1 MKADIINP
9 PTRHTVIKYEK
20 QSWCVFVSPIFS
32 NKIFQLETYKRKNYS
47 HPSGNSWLMAELCY
61 DLANIDGALQT
72 HHTHFLFCK
81 IILVF
86 LWILYYIIFH
96 VYLAMLETTKVYP
109 EFPTVN
115 LRWFLY
121 KYNFIY
127 SLDGTQE
134 GNLNF
139 FIWQSCFFT
148 NCETLKH
155 FSFIFIS
162 SSRISKSIS

>member
-1 MKADIINP
+1 
-9 PTRHTVIKYEK
+9 
-20 QSWCVFVSPIFS
+20 
-32 NKIFQLETYKRKNYS
+32 
-47 HPSGNSWLMAELCY
+47 MAELCY

-139 FIWQSCFFT
+139 LFDNRFSLQIVKHWNIFPSSLFQVVVSPSPFPKMSFQVRITEAQSY
-148 NCETLKH
+148 
-155 FSFIFIS
+155 
-162 SSRISKSIS
+162 